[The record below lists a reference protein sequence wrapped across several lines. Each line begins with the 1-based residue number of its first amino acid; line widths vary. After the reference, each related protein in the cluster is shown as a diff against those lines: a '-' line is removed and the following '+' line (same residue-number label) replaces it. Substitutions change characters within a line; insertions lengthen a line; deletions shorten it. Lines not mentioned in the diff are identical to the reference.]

1 MGIIER
7 TSGIR
12 QVAQICFCNGR
23 ALRVTRRA
31 DKPNM
36 TKVTISTTANDH
48 ILCDY
53 DEDDV
58 VQERLTNW
66 MDQNVTW
73 DESRR
78 VLDWFG
84 TGESAA

>member
-7 TSGIR
+7 ASGIR
-12 QVAQICFCNGR
+12 QVTQICFCNGR

-36 TKVTISTTANDH
+36 TKVAISTAANDH

-58 VQERLTNW
+58 ARERLT
-66 MDQNVTW
+66 
-73 DESRR
+73 S
-78 VLDWFG
+78 
-84 TGESAA
+84 